1 MPGKDLKAASPAA
14 IDSSSSTS
22 SPHPHW
28 FYSSEK
34 DTWVTFPP
42 KDNEALEAK
51 WNELGGKEWWLKQR
65 DDRRKEEEAKEREKV
80 DRRTK
85 DQRQEESKSKGNEAQ
100 DGDEE
105 APSSGSYWTG
115 ILRTWFNVGSLD
127 DLSTSSSPSDPPPSD
142 EKKSNIKQEEQ
153 EATMIEEIVDPS
165 EPESARRLKVAVLED
180 RLFDVDVAKM
190 TLYPVFF
197 KGVLLSV
204 IRSEWFYWSEMKGQ
218 YSPIRWESDLSRDL
232 ERAWQEG
239 RAWELSTTS
248 SDGDDAEKD
257 SKDSSIRQE
266 TDLMDIRSE
275 ETEGKGKVKFTSPV
289 EGKVFTEDIRGR
301 FVSLIG
307 GSTVIRGF
315 DEVERRTGVDKDK
328 KKRRGLFGG
337 MPDLP
342 TMSKPWASKE
352 ETLNEAASSSG
363 KAGAAQPDNEPP
375 QSSGDSKGKQGDA
388 GGFTGKLV
396 PSTDRW
402 WARPTMTFLNAF
414 GLAGGEEEAQ
424 RSQQQTNTEKAVDVD
439 GTKNDEAK
447 QEDKETA
454 SDAEVQD
461 NDVEGAVNDE
471 SKSADQ
477 LDPCDDD
484 EVDDEG
490 VEDQVHLVLCV
501 HGIGQGLRDD
511 FESLDFTYDVQKL
524 RKLSQQRVQEEGIH
538 SLVHSTRVD
547 ADGKTIKIRRRV
559 QYIPICWR
567 RSLDLAYHP
576 EENDNHFDLVDV
588 TNTSIDF
595 IRNVVS
601 KVVLDVPFY
610 LSPVYKPM
618 MVKAVTE
625 ELNRIYRL
633 WIRRN
638 PGWLERGGKASL
650 ISHSLGSCLS
660 ADVLARQPTFVS
672 PISDLSNK
680 EIRETSGSRLHFNV
694 QDLYLVGSPL
704 GLFLLLS
711 GSQLIARSVPRNE
724 SYESRSGKPS
734 SLGEEGKE
742 GCMAIHGSLYNVYN
756 DSDPVAYRCNAA
768 VDSRYAKL
776 LRPVPLPGAV
786 NAIVDS
792 LKAPRLEL
800 LGFFDSKEPFK
811 SLKEKWDSSQ
821 EERKRA
827 TKGMDKEKVKEA
839 TASLRRYAKT
849 DDRATTDGGKDK
861 DTASGH
867 SDDDDDEDRKRR
879 TTPQHSGFS
888 SPVRLEKGSK
898 VKETLLP
905 ELALKKEQ
913 ELREAQSSSRDE
925 DKKQKKSSEPK
936 KTSLSHLESA
946 SSRFLSLNRHG
957 AVDFFYT
964 TNPTNNSFLT
974 GSGLASSWGEY
985 VSMLSAH
992 NGYWTSP
999 SVVGLVLTQILG
1011 GEQEGEEERKQRGKE
1026 DSVTL
1031 VPSVG
1036 TTS

>member
-1 MPGKDLKAASPAA
+1 MTGREG
-14 IDSSSSTS
+14 SSSSTS

-65 DDRRKEEEAKEREKV
+65 DDRRKEEEEEEEAKEREKEEQK
-80 DRRTK
+80 TK
-85 DQRQEESKSKGNEAQ
+85 DQRQKESKSKDNEEQ
-100 DGDEE
+100 DEDEE
-105 APSSGSYWTG
+105 ESPASGSYWTG
-115 ILRTWFNVGSLD
+115 VLRTWFNVGSLD

-142 EKKSNIKQEEQ
+142 EKKSNIKQEEEQ

-180 RLFDVDVAKM
+180 RLFDVDVANM

-197 KGVLLSV
+197 KGVLFSV
-204 IRSEWFYWSEMKGQ
+204 IRSEWFYWSEMEGQ

-232 ERAWQEG
+232 ERTWQEG

-248 SDGDDAEKD
+248 NDDDQKEK
-257 SKDSSIRQE
+257 KDSSTRKE

-275 ETEGKGKVKFTSPV
+275 ESEGKGKVKFISPV

-315 DEVERRTGVDKDK
+315 DEVERRTGVDKDR
-328 KKRRGLFGG
+328 KKRRGFFGG

-352 ETLNEAASSSG
+352 ETLDNAASSSG
-363 KAGAAQPDNEPP
+363 KAGAAQPDNQPP
-375 QSSGDSKGKQGDA
+375 QSAGHSKGKQGDV
-388 GGFTGKLV
+388 GGFAGKLI

-414 GLAGGEEEAQ
+414 GLSGGEGEAQ

-439 GTKNDEAK
+439 GTKNDQAK
-447 QEDKETA
+447 QGDGDKT
-454 SDAEVQD
+454 SDAESQD
-461 NDVEGAVNDE
+461 DDDIEGAVDDE
-471 SKSADQ
+471 SKSAEQ
-477 LDPCDDD
+477 LDPCDEED
-484 EVDDEG
+484 VDDED

-524 RKLSQQRVQEEGIH
+524 RKLSQQRIQEEGIH
-538 SLVHSTRVD
+538 SLVHSTRID

-576 EENDNHFDLVDV
+576 EENDNHFDLADV

-638 PGWLERGGKASL
+638 PDWLEKGGKVSL

-660 ADVLARQPTFVS
+660 ADILARQPTFVS
-672 PISDLSNK
+672 PISDLSNE
-680 EIRETSGSRLHFNV
+680 EIRQTSGSRLHFNV

-724 SYESRSGKPS
+724 AYESSSARPS
-734 SLGEEGKE
+734 SLDEEGKE

-792 LKAPRLEL
+792 LKAPRLQL
-800 LGFFDSKEPFK
+800 LGFFDKKEPFK

-821 EERKRA
+821 EGRKRA

-839 TASLRRYAKT
+839 TATLRRYAKT
-849 DDRATTDGGKDK
+849 HDRATIDGGKDK
-861 DTASGH
+861 GKDTASDD
-867 SDDDDDEDRKRR
+867 SDDYDEDRKRR
-879 TTPQHSGFS
+879 TTPQRSGLS
-888 SPVRLEKGSK
+888 SPVRLEKGSQ

-905 ELALKKEQ
+905 ELALKKEK
-913 ELREAQSSSRDE
+913 ELREAQKSSTDE
-925 DKKQKKSSEPK
+925 DKQDTKSSEPK

-957 AVDFFYT
+957 AIDFFYT

-974 GSGLASSWGEY
+974 SSGLASSWGEY

-1011 GEQEGEEERKQRGKE
+1011 GEQEREEERKQQRQRGKE

-1036 TTS
+1036 TTR